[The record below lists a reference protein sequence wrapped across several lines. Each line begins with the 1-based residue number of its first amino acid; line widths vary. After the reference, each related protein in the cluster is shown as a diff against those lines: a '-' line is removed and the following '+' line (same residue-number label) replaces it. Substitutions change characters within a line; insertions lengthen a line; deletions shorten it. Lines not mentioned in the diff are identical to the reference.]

1 MNDYRLLLSVRE
13 GLGTITVNGVA
24 PLEYYTEG
32 DTLTIAISPESGFHT
47 AKWYSSPGNSLISS
61 ALSFSFTMPS
71 NDVKMYVVLTGQNT
85 PVNDYGLKYEGGYA
99 TNYGGNVWNLQ
110 IFRTGYSGAIT
121 PLQINDITYNWGNT
135 GNDPLET
142 IIGSSVDFTIAG
154 ETGDF
159 NEFLVGGNRTWK
171 VVLNQIGANNDIT
184 DWNGV
189 NVTNYYKSVAYGNG
203 LFVAT
208 FGPFRAYSLD
218 GITWNE
224 SIPVGWQ
231 ANAITYGNG
240 LFVAVGYA
248 VVSGTPTAFAFTS
261 PDGLNWTSRT
271 PASNINWVNVAYGN
285 GLFVAVASNGVSNRI
300 MTSPDGITWTSRDSG
315 INPDFSAVVYGN
327 GIWVAVSTASTGG
340 SVFTS
345 YDGIDWSE
353 QSQVL
358 VEYSIAYGNGLFTT
372 GNYYS
377 TDGINWNVTSFGT
390 LAKGITYGNGYFVAI
405 TDGGTNRVLYSTD
418 AISWTSIQAASNA
431 TFKAIA
437 FGENTFVAVADGG
450 TTNRINYLVFEG
462 LQSFFTGYIAPDF
475 ITSQFKSGIK
485 LFEFTAIDGLKGLD
499 SIRSN
504 FSSWPDPRTQA
515 ISAIIGALNQS
526 FVDKRQVF
534 VGCEIHETRMDSDI
548 SVFRQFNVPLNAI
561 YTDGET
567 AKFSNGVR
575 IENEQLYLKDTIE
588 RMVNPFLCRVF
599 LWKDKFY
606 VIRLNEFIKTDYKAY
621 IFNPDTSI
629 EAIQN
634 IINGDDINADINR
647 PEETARRV
655 FTEFNAFLNLGILDQ
670 DSQGGVF
677 DAKFEEPEWNYN
689 SSASPYPNIYQL
701 KLWDYVNAIPSGQPS
716 SVPSGNTALVQYVS
730 DGSGEYVQIWTTT
743 TTDGVDDPNLSY
755 ISANTNSTGGAIV
768 IAQETANTIS
778 LTFEYMVERVGSAF
792 SVTPPAGT
800 HAVGLMVKIGDQY
813 LFRDTTTTFDWTA
826 TPTVMEFAVTTGSVW
841 NSIAINNV
849 LVPTDGEVEIRLHQ
863 LICNSG
869 TANRYVI
876 RYDNISLK
884 IEKTAGLS
892 LSKLGVKAVTGS
904 PYANVHPDYNTH
916 IGDAITSNSASA
928 IRLLT
933 AGEPVSEG
941 WSRDG
946 VEDLPLLDIIVQ
958 ELANLKGRTN
968 YRVLATL
975 ERRPI
980 DPFRAFLF
988 NGRYWALVS
997 YQLNCRTGTAQIE
1010 LYDLGIEPTT

>member
-1 MNDYRLLLSVRE
+1 
-13 GLGTITVNGVA
+13 
-24 PLEYYTEG
+24 
-32 DTLTIAISPESGFHT
+32 
-47 AKWYSSPGNSLISS
+47 
-61 ALSFSFTMPS
+61 
-71 NDVKMYVVLTGQNT
+71 
-85 PVNDYGLKYEGGYA
+85 
-99 TNYGGNVWNLQ
+99 LQ
-110 IFRTGYSGAIT
+110 ILRTGYSGDVT
-121 PLQINDITYNWGNT
+121 PLQINDITYKWGNT
-135 GNDPLET
+135 GNDPIET

-171 VVLNQIGANNDIT
+171 VLLNEIGANNDIT

-189 NVTNYYKSVAYGNG
+189 GVTNGYRDIAYGNG
-203 LFVAT
+203 IFVAT
-208 FGPFRAYSLD
+208 FGPFLAYSLD
-218 GITWNE
+218 GITWDE
-224 SIPVGWQ
+224 SIPIGWQ

-240 LFVAVGYA
+240 LFVAVGFA
-248 VVSGTPTAFAFTS
+248 VVSGVDTAFAYSST
-261 PDGLNWTSRT
+261 DGINWTSRT
-271 PASNINWVNVAYGN
+271 PAANNNWVSVSFGN
-285 GLFVAVASNGVSNRI
+285 NLFVAVASSGASNRI
-300 MTSPDGITWTSRDSG
+300 MTSPDGITWTARDSG
-315 INPDFSAVVYGN
+315 INPDFTGVAYGT
-327 GIWVAVSTASTGG
+327 GIWVAISEASTGG
-340 SVFTS
+340 TTFTS
-345 YDGIDWSE
+345 YDGFTWDE
-353 QSQVL
+353 QATAFSQL
-358 VEYSIAYGNGLFTT
+358 SIIYANGLFTT

-377 TDGINWNVTSFGT
+377 VDGLTWNVVAFGT
-390 LAKGITYGNGYFVAI
+390 TCTGITYGNGYYVAV
-405 TDGGTNRVLYSTD
+405 TSGGTNRILYSTD
-418 AISWTSIQAASNA
+418 AITWTSIPAASVA
-431 TFKAIA
+431 TFSGIA

-450 TTNRINYLVFEG
+450 TDKINYLQFEG
-462 LQSFFTGYIAPDF
+462 LQPFFTGYIAPDF
-475 ITSQFKSGIK
+475 ITSPYTSGPK
-485 LFEFTAIDGLKGLD
+485 LFSFTAIDGLKGLD
-499 SIRSN
+499 AIRSN

-515 ISAIIGALNQS
+515 ISGIVGALNQS
-526 FVDKRQVF
+526 FVEKRQVL

-561 YTDGET
+561 FTDGET
-567 AKFSNGVR
+567 AKFTNGVR

-606 VIRLNEFIKTDYKAY
+606 VVRLNELIKTDYKAY
-621 IFNPDTSI
+621 TFNPDTSI
-629 EAIQN
+629 ESTQT

-670 DSQGGVF
+670 DSQGGIF
-677 DAKFEEPEWNYN
+677 DAKFEETEWNLN
-689 SSASPYPNIYQL
+689 SSASPYPNTYQL
-701 KLWDYVNAIPSGQPS
+701 KLWDYHFAIPSNQPTS
-716 SVPSGNTALVQYVS
+716 RPSGSTALVQYVS

-743 TTDGVDDPNLSY
+743 TNDGVDDPNLSY
-755 ISANTNSTGGAIV
+755 ISANTNSTGGAIT

-778 LTFEYMVERVGSAF
+778 LTFKYMVETVSREDF
-792 SVTPPAGT
+792 PVTPPAGT

-813 LFRDTTTTFDWTA
+813 LFRDTATTFDWTA
-826 TPTVMEFAVTTGSVW
+826 TATVMEFAVTTGSVW

-849 LVPTDGEVEIRLHQ
+849 LVPVDGEVEIRLHQ

-876 RYDNISLK
+876 RYDDFSLK
-884 IEKTAGLS
+884 IEKTNGLS
-892 LSKLGVKAVTGS
+892 LAKLGVKAVTGS

-928 IRLLT
+928 IQLINVNN
-933 AGEPVSEG
+933 EVSEG

-946 VEDLPLLDIIVQ
+946 VEDMPLLDIIVQ

-997 YQLNCRTGTAQIE
+997 YQLNCRTGTANIE